1 MNSEESTLIIDSKDS
16 HLDKDYAFSLH
27 PGKINFISKFQKESF
42 DNALIQNVPSF
53 QLTSIGF
60 FNIAQALKQNGRL
73 EVIIDQP
80 ITVMQ
85 SLDAAE
91 IDANAK
97 LAGFVNIEQ
106 SEFEKVEQK
115 DGRQVKS
122 STIKISMTRPE
133 KVSSTLLKK
142 K

>member
-1 MNSEESTLIIDSKDS
+1 MKSEETTLIIDSKDT

-27 PGKINFISKFQKESF
+27 PSKINFISKIQKESF
-42 DNALIQNVPSF
+42 ENALIQNVPSS

-73 EVIIDQP
+73 EIIVDQP
-80 ITVMQ
+80 ISVMQ

-91 IDANAK
+91 IEANAK

-106 SEFEKVEQK
+106 SDFEKLEQR
-115 DGRQVKS
+115 DGKQVKS
-122 STIKISMTRPE
+122 PTIKMSMTRPE
-133 KVSSTLLKK
+133 KVSTTLLKK